1 MWPGCTRPSEFRYAY
16 QFVYEPLTLT
26 HPPLREATACTLSE
40 CFHLGWYWQSPVH
53 LPLSE
58 GGAVAEGGAH
68 ADANLAR
75 LIKAVA
81 DGDRTALRTLYDA
94 AAPKL
99 LGIILR
105 ILQDRS
111 AAEDA
116 LQEVFVRVWQH
127 AGSYD
132 PHVGSPFTWLASIAR
147 NRAIDLVRQ
156 AQTARLTQVEE
167 GWLERLAD
175 LRDGEADL
183 ARRDALA
190 HCLDGV
196 DAPQRD
202 CLLLAYCEGWSRE
215 ELAARYDRPVNTIK
229 TWLRRGL
236 LSLRGCLEAA

>member
-1 MWPGCTRPSEFRYAY
+1 MSD
-16 QFVYEPLTLT
+16 
-26 HPPLREATACTLSE
+26 
-40 CFHLGWYWQSPVH
+40 
-53 LPLSE
+53 
-58 GGAVAEGGAH
+58 GGARAEG
-68 ADANLAR
+68 DLAR
-75 LIKAVA
+75 LIEAVA
-81 DGDRTALRTLYDA
+81 GGDRMALRGLYTA
-94 AAPKL
+94 TAPKL

-105 ILQDRS
+105 ILQDRG

-132 PHVGSPFTWLASIAR
+132 PRAGAPLSWLATIAR
-147 NRAIDLVRQ
+147 NRAIDLVRREK
-156 AQTARLTQVEE
+156 AARLTQGEE

-196 DAPQRD
+196 DAIQRD
-202 CLLLAYCEGWSRE
+202 CLVRAYCEGWSRE
-215 ELAARYDRPVNTIK
+215 ELAARHGRPVNTIK